1 MGTVRAS
8 EDLAAT
14 KRLQITLGVIYL
26 CVSVEGL
33 VLMALDLQFCR
44 TPAWYA
50 TFTVVELTLLGGVVT
65 LGIRRARLAWQRPES
80 SAP

>member
-1 MGTVRAS
+1 MTPVGTVRAS

-26 CVSVEGL
+26 CVSVAGL

-44 TPAWYA
+44 TPA
-50 TFTVVELTLLGGVVT
+50 
-65 LGIRRARLAWQRPES
+65 
-80 SAP
+80 